1 MKVVSVINYK
11 GGVGKTTITA
21 NLASEMAN
29 RGKRVL
35 VIDLDPQTNLTFSY
49 MKVEEWSKTYE
60 KEKTIKYWFD
70 SIIDGTKTIP
80 SFKDLIV
87 KKNGVDLIC
96 SHLGLIDVDIELAA
110 GLSAG
115 TERQHRNNFIKTYS
129 YIRNELN
136 TIKGQYDIVLFDC
149 PPNFSIVT
157 KNALVASDY
166 YIVPAK
172 MDYLS
177 TLGINQLK
185 NHVTNLVSQYN
196 DYIGDKNSKAQPKFL
211 GVIATMIAVR
221 NNEPISAQKIYIQ
234 QLKRNNIDIFD
245 TKIRENKTIYA
256 DAPEYGIPVVCKN
269 VSSGTTYGEVV
280 SELKDL
286 TTEFIGKVGI

>member
-21 NLASEMAN
+21 NLASEMVRKN
-29 RGKRVL
+29 KRVL

-49 MKVEEWSKTYE
+49 IKVEKWRSEYE
-60 KEKTIKYWFD
+60 KNRTIKYWFD
-70 SIIDGTKTIP
+70 SIIDGTRPIP
-80 SFKDLIV
+80 TFRDLIV
-87 KKNGVDLIC
+87 KNNGVDLIC

-115 TERQHRNNFIKTYS
+115 TERQHKNNFIKTYS
-129 YIRNELN
+129 YIKNELI
-136 TIKGQYDIVLFDC
+136 TLKDEYDIVLFDC

-166 YIVPAK
+166 YVVPAK

-185 NHVTNLVSQYN
+185 NHVDSLVEQYN
-196 DYIGDKNSKAQPKFL
+196 HYIVEDNKKTNPGFL
-211 GVIATMIAVR
+211 GVIATMVSIR
-221 NNEPISAQKIYIQ
+221 NNTPISAQQTYVQ
-234 QLKRNNIDIFD
+234 QLKRNKITLFD
-245 TKIRENKTIYA
+245 SMIRENKTIYA
-256 DAPEYGIPVVCKN
+256 DAPEYGIPVVCQS
-269 VSSGTTYGEVV
+269 VSSGIHM
-280 SELKDL
+280 SK
-286 TTEFIGKVGI
+286 

>member
-1 MKVVSVINYK
+1 MKVVSIINYK

-21 NLASEMAN
+21 NLASEMAC

-49 MKVEEWSKTYE
+49 MKVEEWSNTYE

-70 SIIDGTKTIP
+70 SIIDGTKPVP

-87 KKNGVDLIC
+87 RKNGVDLIC

-129 YIRNELN
+129 YIKNELN
-136 TIKGQYDIVLFDC
+136 KGQYDIVLFDC

-157 KNALVASDY
+157 KNALIASDY

-185 NHVTNLVSQYN
+185 NHVTSLVNQYN
-196 DYIGDKNSKAQPKFL
+196 DYVTDESKMAKPIFL

-221 NNEPISAQKIYIQ
+221 NDEPISAQKVYIQ
-234 QLKRNNIDIFD
+234 QLKRNGITIFD
-245 TKIRENKTIYA
+245 SKIRENKTIYA
-256 DAPEYGIPVVCKN
+256 DAPEYGIPVVCQI
-269 VSSGTTYGEVV
+269 VSSGSTYGQVV

-286 TTEFIGKVGI
+286 TTEFTRKVGI

>member
-21 NLASEMAN
+21 NLASEMVRKN
-29 RGKRVL
+29 KRVL

-49 MKVEEWSKTYE
+49 IKVEKWRSEYE
-60 KEKTIKYWFD
+60 KNRTIKYWFD
-70 SIIDGTKTIP
+70 SIIDGTRPIP
-80 SFKDLIV
+80 TFRDLIV
-87 KKNGVDLIC
+87 KNNGVDLIC

-115 TERQHRNNFIKTYS
+115 TERQHKNNFIKTYS
-129 YIRNELN
+129 YIKNELF
-136 TIKGQYDIVLFDC
+136 TLKDEYDIVLFDC

-166 YIVPAK
+166 YVVPAK

-185 NHVTNLVSQYN
+185 NHVDSLVEQYN
-196 DYIGDKNSKAQPKFL
+196 HYIVEDNKKTNPGFL
-211 GVIATMIAVR
+211 GVIATMVSIR
-221 NNEPISAQKIYIQ
+221 NNTPISAQQTYVQ
-234 QLKRNNIDIFD
+234 QLKRNKITLFD
-245 TKIRENKTIYA
+245 SMIRENKTIYA
-256 DAPEYGIPVVCKN
+256 DAPEYGIPVVCQS
-269 VSSGTTYGEVV
+269 VSSGSTYEQVV
-280 SELKDL
+280 LELKRL
-286 TTEFIGKVGI
+286 TNEFIGKVGI

>member
-21 NLASEMAN
+21 NLASEMVC

-49 MKVEEWSKTYE
+49 MKVEKWSKIYE
-60 KEKTIKYWFD
+60 KSKTIKYWFD
-70 SIIDGTKTIP
+70 SIIDGTKSVP
-80 SFKDLIV
+80 RFKDLV
-87 KKNGVDLIC
+87 VNENGVDLIC

-110 GLSAG
+110 GLTG
-115 TERQHRNNFIKTYS
+115 NTERQHKKNFVKTYS
-129 YIRNELN
+129 YIKNELKKLEN
-136 TIKGQYDIVLFDC
+136 EYDIVLFDC

-157 KNALVASDY
+157 KNALIASDF

-185 NHVTNLVSQYN
+185 NHVDNLVEQFN
-196 DYIGDKNSKAQPKFL
+196 NYIEGEDRKASPVFL

-221 NNEPISAQKIYIQ
+221 NGEPISAQRVYIE
-234 QLKRNNIDIFD
+234 QLKRNKITIFD
-245 TKIRENKTIYA
+245 SKIRENKTIYA
-256 DAPEYGIPVVCKN
+256 DAPEYGIPVVCQA
-269 VSSGTTYGEVV
+269 VSVGSTYDQVIV
-280 SELKDL
+280 ELKDL
-286 TTEFIGKVGI
+286 TTEFMRKVGI

>member
-21 NLASEMAN
+21 NLASEMAR
-29 RGKRVL
+29 RGKKVL

-49 MKVEEWSKTYE
+49 IKVEKWSSDYE
-60 KEKTIKYWFD
+60 KNRTIKYWFD
-70 SIIDGTKTIP
+70 SIIDGTRPIP
-80 SFKDLIV
+80 TFKELIV
-87 KKNGVDLIC
+87 KKGGVDLIC

-129 YIRNELN
+129 YIKSELTN
-136 TIKGQYDIVLFDC
+136 LEKEYDIALFDC

-157 KNALVASDY
+157 KNALIASDY

-185 NHVTNLVSQYN
+185 NHVDSLVKQFNNYITDDDKRTNP
-196 DYIGDKNSKAQPKFL
+196 IFL

-221 NNEPISAQKIYIQ
+221 NNKPISAQQTYIQ
-234 QLKRNNIDIFD
+234 QLKRNKINIFD
-245 TKIRENKTIYA
+245 AMVRENKTLYA
-256 DAPEYGIPVVCKN
+256 DAPEYGIPVVCQN
-269 VSSGTTYGEVV
+269 VSLGGTYEQVIL
-280 SELKDL
+280 ELKSL